1 MIGIYKIT
9 SPTGRIYIGQS
20 VNIEKRKRK
29 YVILSCKGQPRL
41 YRSLVKYGFSKHI
54 FEVVEECTLGELNNR
69 ERHWQDFYD
78 VTGSIGLNIR
88 LTQTN
93 DKSGYCTQELR
104 DKVSKGNKGKQ
115 RTEEHN
121 NHQSRIKTGVKQL
134 QQTIQKRIEKNNKIV
149 LQYTQAG
156 EFIKKWDSQR
166 QAETAL
172 GLNRCVNACLRK
184 RQKTAGGFIWKYE

>member
-9 SPTGRIYIGQS
+9 SPSGRIYIGQS
-20 VNIEKRKRK
+20 VSIEKRERK
-29 YVILSCKGQPRL
+29 YAILSCKGQPRL

-54 FEVVEECTLGELNNR
+54 FEVIEECSVEDLNTR

-78 VTGSIGLNIR
+78 VTGTTGLNIR
-88 LTQTN
+88 LTQADN
-93 DKSGYCTQELR
+93 KSGYCTQELR
-104 DKVSKGNKGKQ
+104 DKVSSGNSGKR
-115 RTEEHN
+115 RTEAHN
-121 NHQSRIKTGVKQL
+121 IHQSKIKTGVKQS
-134 QQTIQKRIEKNNKIV
+134 QQTVQKRAEKNSKPV
-149 LQYTQAG
+149 LQYTQGG

-184 RQKTAGGFIWKYE
+184 KQKTAGGFVWKYE